1 MSKWQALALTLNLND
16 LCLAGKKLK
25 RKTSKE
31 KKTSESYED
40 NADDDRATYVKIKI
54 TNDADYLIRDKLD
67 KADKLLFQVCS
78 AVTSK

>member
-1 MSKWQALALTLNLND
+1 MND
-16 LCLAGKKLK
+16 LYLAGKKSK

-31 KKTSESYED
+31 KKVSED
-40 NADDDRATYVKIKI
+40 DADDDRETYVKIKI

-78 AVTSK
+78 ADRFKMINSL